1 MDFGFTV
8 ETFCGELLIGNLL
21 KLVRSMV
28 RTIFVIQVMWSV
40 LAIVG
45 VIFSLIILIG
55 CLKRPMS
62 KFYNPLTN
70 EGKYDKL
77 I

>member
-1 MDFGFTV
+1 
-8 ETFCGELLIGNLL
+8 
-21 KLVRSMV
+21 MV